1 MPNTEIAEQN
11 DKVALIT
18 GDLGFGVLT
27 NFAERFPNQFINA
40 GVAEQNMTT
49 LAVGMAL
56 SGGKFTPIQSP
67 ISPLC
72 DVLSNCETTPVITTP
87 ISR

>member
-1 MPNTEIAEQN
+1 MRDSFIAALTEIAEQN

-40 GVAEQNMTT
+40 GVAER
-49 LAVGMAL
+49 VGIHE
-56 SGGKFTPIQSP
+56 GVEG
-67 ISPLC
+67 
-72 DVLSNCETTPVITTP
+72 
-87 ISR
+87 